1 MRGRGERPGDEPGRI
16 VCGGG
21 LKGEAGFQP
30 PGWERTS
37 AVNRR
42 APYQSNRTSGR
53 LGGRQLLAAPEQQ
66 PLEGVKNE
74 KFRFLRITS

>member
-1 MRGRGERPGDEPGRI
+1 LRGGGERPGDEPGRI
-16 VCGGG
+16 VYRGGR

-30 PGWERTS
+30 PGWGRAS

-42 APYQSNRTSGR
+42 APYQSNKTSGR
-53 LGGRQLLAAPEQQ
+53 VNGRQ
-66 PLEGVKNE
+66 PLDGVKNE